1 MPIAPTRPA
10 NLLDPHQIS
19 MTLSAYN
26 RPEISA
32 FEIGHAFAGDVVLV
46 DSQAKLN
53 GLIARLIG
61 RKK

>member
-1 MPIAPTRPA
+1 
-10 NLLDPHQIS
+10 